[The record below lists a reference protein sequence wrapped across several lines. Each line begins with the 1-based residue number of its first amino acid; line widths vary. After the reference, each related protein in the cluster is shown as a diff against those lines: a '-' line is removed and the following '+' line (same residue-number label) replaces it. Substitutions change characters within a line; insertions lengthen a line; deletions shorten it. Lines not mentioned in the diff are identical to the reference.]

1 MTDKKVKLTIV
12 IDSKGAVAEVKQF
25 GKKTEAALDD
35 QVTKPSKKATK
46 AVGGL
51 EKGSRGLGLAWTKA
65 VPGLIAGSAAIAG
78 IVAIS
83 KKAITAAGDKIEI
96 YSKFIAVFKD
106 QATVALSWAGQ
117 FSEAVGRAKTDVV
130 GWMSTLQDTFV
141 PLGFARDKAAEL
153 SMSLV
158 DLAVDVASFNNA
170 ADADVIR
177 DFQSAL
183 VGNHETVRK
192 YGIVITEA
200 TLKEEA
206 LNSGIIETARNLTN
220 QEKVQARLNIIIQ
233 GTTDAQGDALR
244 TAESYNNQLK
254 RAGAEV
260 KEFSEALGAVLLP
273 AAAATV
279 GIFGSMTRAA
289 TEFFKALV
297 PATDM
302 QERIDQLTRSLKKTA
317 DSMGLTVDELL
328 ELDRVVV
335 LSGYATSDITEKI
348 KEQAKER
355 EALTEKLQEQ
365 IFVQDEAASSTER
378 QKTSTHDLW
387 VEIVKWQAA
396 NAGVITQLPNLS
408 AKMAETEKRMK
419 KIREAY
425 GLLAPVKKEDIRLSM
440 ESAIAI
446 GASADSVG
454 DAVRI
459 MLKQQLALMLA
470 NYLRSIFA
478 TIPFPANI
486 ILAGV
491 GAATVSALFDKV
503 IPKFQYGGVAP
514 GGAALVGEEG
524 AEMAFLPRGTRVI
537 SHRETKEILSSQD
550 MEEVVSELRE
560 LRRDIARANSRQVVE
575 VVEPSLYE
583 IVVDQIAPHLKEAAK
598 LGQVEVM
605 IKGVN
610 DGE

>member
-25 GKKTEAALDD
+25 GKKAEAALDD
-35 QVTKPSKKATK
+35 QVTKPSKKATT

-51 EKGSRGLGLAWTKA
+51 EKGTRGVGLAWTKA
-65 VPGLIAGSAAIAG
+65 IPALIAGSAAIAG
-78 IVAIS
+78 IVAIT

-96 YSKFIAVFKD
+96 YSKFNAVFKE
-106 QATVALSWAGQ
+106 QATTALGWAGQ
-117 FSEAVGRAKTDVV
+117 FSTAVGRAKTDVV
-130 GWMSTLQDTFV
+130 SWMSTLQDTFV
-141 PLGFARDKAAEL
+141 PLGFARDKAADL

-220 QEKVQARLNIIIQ
+220 QEKVQARLNIIMQ

-244 TAESYNNQLK
+244 TADSYNNQLK
-254 RAGAEV
+254 RAGAGV
-260 KEFSEALGAVLLP
+260 KEFSEALGAVFLP
-273 AAAATV
+273 VAAETV
-279 GIFGSMTRAA
+279 GIFGKMTQAA
-289 TEFFKALV
+289 TDFLKSLV
-297 PATDM
+297 PATDIS
-302 QERIDQLTRSLKKTA
+302 ERIDQLTVAIEKLG
-317 DSMGLTVDELL
+317 DGWIQ
-328 ELDRVVV
+328 
-335 LSGYATSDITEKI
+335 SGYAASDMRGRLEEL
-348 KEQAKER
+348 KEER
-355 EALTEKLQEQ
+355 AALIEKLQDQ
-365 IFVQDEAASSTER
+365 IFAQDEATSSTER

-396 NAGVITQLPNLS
+396 NARTIVHLPDLS
-408 AKMAETEKRMK
+408 AKMAETEKRIK
-419 KIREAY
+419 KIQKAY

-470 NYLRSIFA
+470 NYLRSVF
-478 TIPFPANI
+478 TTVPFPANI

-503 IPKFQYGGVAP
+503 VPKFQYGGVAP
-514 GGAALVGEEG
+514 GGAALVGEAG

-537 SHRETKEILSSQD
+537 SHRETKEILSSPD
-550 MEEVVSELRE
+550 MAEVVSELRE
-560 LRRDIARANSRQVVE
+560 LRRDMAQAGSRRVVE

-583 IVVDQIAPHLKEAAK
+583 IVVDQIAPHLKEAARR
-598 LGQVEVM
+598 GQVDVV

-610 DGE
+610 D